1 MENNDLPFGK
11 RMTFML
17 LGVLGMGVFLSFLLK
32 VGYGS
37 DTSSFMNTSL
47 AVRFELS
54 FGTLMVLSN
63 GIQLIPEIIWG
74 RKLIG
79 IGTVANM
86 TIIGY
91 TSDFCTMLEEKYLP
105 EIIFTSQPYRS
116 LTFAI
121 ALLLFLISAALYMNA
136 GLGLAPFDSIPTM
149 VSSHTHLPFF
159 IVRIIW
165 DFTAI
170 LIGVLAGGHLTIGT
184 VILAFTVGPAVSWI
198 GRMMS
203 GKKPCHR

>member
-17 LGVLGMGVFLSFLLK
+17 LGVFGMGVFLSFLLK

-47 AVRFELS
+47 AVSFGLS

-63 GIQLIPEIIWG
+63 GIQLIPEITWG

-91 TSDFCTMLEEKYLP
+91 TSDFCTMLEERYLP

-121 ALLLFLISAALYMNA
+121 ALLFFLISAALYMNA

>member
-47 AVRFELS
+47 AVRFGLS
-54 FGTLMVLSN
+54 FGTLMVISN

-91 TSDFCTMLEEKYLP
+91 TSDFCTMLEERYLP

-121 ALLLFLISAALYMNA
+121 ALLLFLFSAALYMNA

-149 VSSHTHLPFF
+149 VSSYTHLQFF

-184 VILAFTVGPAVSWI
+184 MILAFTVGPAVSWI

>member
-1 MENNDLPFGK
+1 
-11 RMTFML
+11 
-17 LGVLGMGVFLSFLLK
+17 MGVFLSFLLK
-32 VGYGS
+32 VRYGS

-47 AVRFELS
+47 AVRFGLS

-91 TSDFCTMLEEKYLP
+91 TSDFCTMLEERYLP

-136 GLGLAPFDSIPTM
+136 GLGLAPFDSILTM

-198 GRMMS
+198 GRIMS

>member
-198 GRMMS
+198 GRMIS

>member
-1 MENNDLPFGK
+1 MENNDLPFRK

-74 RKLIG
+74 R
-79 IGTVANM
+79 
-86 TIIGY
+86 
-91 TSDFCTMLEEKYLP
+91 
-105 EIIFTSQPYRS
+105 YRS